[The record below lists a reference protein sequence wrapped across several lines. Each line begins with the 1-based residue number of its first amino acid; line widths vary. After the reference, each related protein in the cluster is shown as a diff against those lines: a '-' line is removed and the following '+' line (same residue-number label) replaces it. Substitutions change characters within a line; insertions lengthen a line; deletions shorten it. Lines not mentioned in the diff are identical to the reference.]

1 MKYTFRDEVYGIGD
15 NVGLNVEFGQVL
27 GVNSISLTDESS
39 PYYEEWVAT
48 TIYLDDI
55 EDRKEWVTALREE
68 IKNEEKDSI
77 NFPESFINKLEDLAT
92 EIEKT
97 IN

>member
-1 MKYTFRDEVYGIGD
+1 MKYTFKDEVYGIGD
-15 NVGLNVEFGQVL
+15 NVGLNVEFGQAL

-55 EDRKEWVTALREE
+55 EDRKEWVTVLREE
-68 IKNEEKDSI
+68 ANNPE
-77 NFPESFINKLEDLAT
+77 NFPQSFIDKLEDLAN

>member
-1 MKYTFRDEVYGIGD
+1 MNYTFKDEVYGIGD
-15 NVGLNVEFGQVL
+15 NVGLNVEFGQVQ

-39 PYYEEWVAT
+39 PYYEEWAAT

-55 EDRKEWVTALREE
+55 EDRKEWVKALREE
-68 IKNEEKDSI
+68 ANNPE
-77 NFPESFINKLEDLAT
+77 NFPQSFISKLEDLAT